1 MEELHFGTTLA
12 KPKSK
17 SVVRMRGFVRDAEDP
32 VVDEQAPPAV
42 WLINRL
48 QVDED
53 GDPLMEG
60 IFANYNDDIILEAD
74 SNTLIGRYS
83 PARGPAESLIIG
95 EGLRVEDGV
104 LIGEGGGEKGDPG
117 PPGPQGPQGPM
128 GPGGASSSAFD
139 YRADTQVQS
148 TTTDPGAGKFRWNNA
163 TQQSATMLSIDRM
176 TMDNFDPTAM
186 FTTAQFHDEII
197 IQEKTLAAHFQE
209 FTMTGPAVP
218 MGGGDWFTVPVQ
230 FVRQGGGSFSNN
242 TVCSILVRTKGE
254 KGDQGVPG
262 PEGPQ
267 GPPGSMGPAGPQGP
281 VGGQGPVG
289 PTGLKGDT
297 GAQGIQGPVG
307 PKGDKGDKGDT
318 GNQGLQGVQ
327 GPKGDKGDKGDRGE
341 SWHSGAGDPVAGAV
355 PGAISG
361 DWYLDTTDG
370 QVWEFVG
377 TTWTLRTDITGPQGE
392 QGIQGETGPPGDFG
406 SNEAPMDGE
415 IYGRSMGAW
424 TLVESGGASVSISDT
439 PPVAEKPG
447 DLWYNSATGFIF
459 VWVDDGTSTQWV
471 ITNPVVPVAGPPGA
485 DSTVPGPEGPQGPQG
500 EASTVPGP
508 QGPEG
513 PQGPQGIEG
522 PEGPGSRVNTQDD
535 PPAGPADGD
544 LWWESDSGRLHIMYR
559 DADDNRYWVQAAA
572 SVADVDNST
581 LVKKSGDAMSGL
593 LLLSGDPTTGL
604 HAATKQYTD
613 TALASKA
620 VRYDAAQAITAA
632 QQLQARQNVY
642 AAPFDSMG
650 YFGIQFNGSGEI
662 DQASV
667 GNVTANNSFPY
678 FTDGWIVWCG
688 GAVQALASPY
698 TDTLVPGFQKYVRI
712 YTTAAVTTLAAG
724 DFGNFIH
731 YIEGVRMARLSWGN
745 ANAQPLTIGFWIRV
759 PFAGNAAVT
768 VASDNASRCY
778 TVDVACAANTW
789 QWKTITIPGDQ
800 AGTWPVTTA
809 LGAQIIFCFGSGSTY
824 RGTANAWSSTFTF
837 STAATSNFLNLN
849 GTQCQIGGLM
859 VLPGNEAPSA
869 ERSAFVKRPYEQD
882 LLICKRY
889 FYNGIVP
896 LVGCCSASTAAARM
910 KARHPVTM
918 RIAPSLTL
926 ASPLPVFNGVTA
938 TTLTSIGTNYST
950 TEVAELD
957 GNVAAASGINGMW
970 GVYQGSGGNLVVSAR
985 M

>member
-1 MEELHFGTTLA
+1 MNKQTRIMEELHFGTTLA

-42 WLINRL
+42 WLVNRL
-48 QVDED
+48 QTDED

-341 SWHSGAGDPVAGAV
+341 SWHSGTGDPVAGAV

-544 LWWESDSGRLHIMYR
+544 LWWESDSGRLHIMYP
-559 DADDNRYWVQAAA
+559 DPDGNRYWVQAAA
-572 SVADVDNST
+572 SVADVDNT
-581 LVKKSGDAMSGL
+581 QLVKKAGDQMTGPL
-593 LLLSGDPTTGL
+593 ILSANPTVPLG
-604 HAATKQYTD
+604 AATKQY
-613 TALASKA
+613 A
-620 VRYDAAQAITAA
+620 DATPGCLIKVLTITATGLYTPSPNA
-632 QQLQARQNVY
+632 KSIIVELWGGGGSAASAPATAASQISCAGGGGSGGYSWKRITSPTPQTVTIGAGGVSPANGAAGNQGGTTSFGAIMSADGGSGGPNVAAGQIPNAVGAAGGVATGGDINITGGSSAWSAGMASPQVFILVSLGG
-642 AAPFDSMG
+642 AAPRG
-650 YFGIQFNGSGEI
+650 GSGG
-662 DQASV
+662 QA
-667 GNVTANNSFPY
+667 
-678 FTDGWIVWCG
+678 
-688 GAVQALASPY
+688 ASP
-698 TDTLVPGFQKYVRI
+698 
-712 YTTAAVTTLAAG
+712 
-724 DFGNFIH
+724 
-731 YIEGVRMARLSWGN
+731 
-745 ANAQPLTIGFWIRV
+745 
-759 PFAGNAAVT
+759 
-768 VASDNASRCY
+768 
-778 TVDVACAANTW
+778 
-789 QWKTITIPGDQ
+789 
-800 AGTWPVTTA
+800 
-809 LGAQIIFCFGSGSTY
+809 
-824 RGTANAWSSTFTF
+824 
-837 STAATSNFLNLN
+837 
-849 GTQCQIGGLM
+849 
-859 VLPGNEAPSA
+859 
-869 ERSAFVKRPYEQD
+869 
-882 LLICKRY
+882 
-889 FYNGIVP
+889 GIVP
-896 LVGCCSASTAAARM
+896 GGGGGGSYSYNGAAA
-910 KARHPVTM
+910 AVGGP
-918 RIAPSLTL
+918 
-926 ASPLPVFNGVTA
+926 G
-938 TTLTSIGTNYST
+938 
-950 TEVAELD
+950 
-957 GNVAAASGINGMW
+957 AAGMCVIW
-970 GVYQGSGGNLVVSAR
+970 EYT
-985 M
+985 